1 MCQLNSYV
9 RLQQFVDV
17 LICEGFSGHQLINQ
31 LHDEVVSSSNLTDV
45 NKGEICEKLIWLW
58 TE

>member
-45 NKGEICEKLIWLW
+45 NKGEICEKLI
-58 TE
+58 